1 MHSNIFFNKH
11 VMGSNYMPD
20 TVVRPGVDGS
30 ENESQELH
38 FLGA

>member
-1 MHSNIFFNKH
+1 
-11 VMGSNYMPD
+11 MGSNYMPD

-30 ENESQELH
+30 ENESQKLH